1 MDYVIIG
8 IGFTAIG
15 FVFGFTSGTLFAL
28 ERIQTK
34 TKDKTKD
41 KTNEKNN
48 K

>member
-28 ERIQTK
+28 ERIQK
-34 TKDKTKD
+34 KTKD

>member
-8 IGFTAIG
+8 IGFIAIG
-15 FVFGFTSGTLFAL
+15 FVFGFTLGSLSL
-28 ERIQTK
+28 ETIQK
-34 TKDKTKD
+34 KIKD

>member
-8 IGFTAIG
+8 IGFTVIG
-15 FVFGFTSGTLFAL
+15 FIFGFISGSLFAL
-28 ERIQTK
+28 ETIQK
-34 TKDKTKD
+34 KIKD

>member
-8 IGFTAIG
+8 IGFIVIG
-15 FVFGFTSGTLFAL
+15 FIFGFISGSLFAL
-28 ERIQTK
+28 ETIQKRI
-34 TKDKTKD
+34 KD